1 MKKIGF
7 VDYYISEWHANNYPA
22 WIKAAAEKL
31 GLEFEVA
38 YAWAEKDVSPVDSR
52 TTDEWCAAFGIQK
65 CETIEELCEKS
76 DYIMILAPSDPQ
88 THLGYAQKAL
98 KYGKRTYIDKTFAPD
113 SETAKKIFEIGES
126 HHAPFFSSSALRYSA
141 ALAGLTETKTV
152 TTFGGGSNFE
162 EYAVH
167 QAEMVIAA
175 FKKAPLSVKAEAQG
189 KQYIVTVKLDGAD
202 ATMVYSPDLPYAM
215 SSESASGERVY
226 KTSGKG
232 HFPALIED
240 ILLFFETGNISFD
253 TNETLEV
260 MKLREA
266 AIKATRKLG
275 EWIEIETTSEQI

>member
-31 GLEFEVA
+31 GMEFDVA
-38 YAWAEKDVSPVDSR
+38 YAWAEKENSPFDGK
-52 TTDEWCAAFGIQK
+52 TTDEWCAAYGVQK
-65 CETIEELCEKS
+65 CETLEELCEKS
-76 DYIMILAPSDPQ
+76 DCIMILAPSNPE
-88 THLGYAQKAL
+88 THLGYAEKVL

-113 SETAKKIFEIGES
+113 FETAKKMFALGEEY
-126 HHAPFFSSSALRYSA
+126 HAPFFSSSALRYSA
-141 ALAGLTETKTV
+141 ALADLSDTKSV

-175 FKKAPLSVKAEAQG
+175 LKKEPLAVKAEAQG
-189 KQYIVTVKLDGAD
+189 KQYIVAVKLDGAE
-202 ATMVYSPDLPYAM
+202 ATMVYAPDLPYAM
-215 SSESASGERVY
+215 SSENQNGERVY

-240 ILLFFETGNISFD
+240 ILRFFETGEISFD
-253 TNETLEV
+253 TKETLAV

-266 AIKATRKLG
+266 AIKATAQNG
-275 EWIEIETTSEQI
+275 EWLDV

>member
-22 WIKAAAEKL
+22 WIKAAAEKI
-31 GLEFEVA
+31 GAEFEVA
-38 YAWAEKDVSPVDSR
+38 YAWAEKNVSLFDGK
-52 TTDEWCAAFGIQK
+52 TTDEWCGAYGIQK

-76 DYIMILAPSDPQ
+76 DCIMILAPSNPE
-88 THLGYAQKAL
+88 THLGYAEKVL

-113 SETAKKIFEIGES
+113 FETAKKIFALGEEY
-126 HHAPFFSSSALRYSA
+126 HAPFFSSSALRYSA
-141 ALAGLTETKTV
+141 ALADLSDTKTV

-175 FKKAPLSVKAEAQG
+175 LKKEPLAVKAQAQG
-189 KQYIVTVKLDGAD
+189 KQYILTVQLDGAD

-215 SSESASGERVY
+215 SNENKNGERAY

-240 ILLFFETGNISFD
+240 ILRFFETGEISFD
-253 TNETLEV
+253 TKETLAV

-266 AIKATRKLG
+266 AIKATAKNG
-275 EWIEIETTSEQI
+275 EWIQI

>member
-31 GLEFEVA
+31 GMEFDVA
-38 YAWAEKDVSPVDSR
+38 YAWAEKYVSPFDGK
-52 TTDEWCAAFGIQK
+52 TTDEWCAAYGVQK
-65 CETIEELCEKS
+65 CETLEELCEKS
-76 DYIMILAPSDPQ
+76 DCIMILAPSNPE
-88 THLGYAQKAL
+88 THLGYAEKVL

-113 SETAKKIFEIGES
+113 FETAKKIFALGEEY
-126 HHAPFFSSSALRYSA
+126 HAPFFSSSALRYSA
-141 ALAGLTETKTV
+141 ALADLSDTKSV

-175 FKKAPLSVKAEAQG
+175 LKKEPLAVKAEAQG
-189 KQYIVTVKLDGAD
+189 KQYIVAVKLDGAE
-202 ATMVYSPDLPYAM
+202 ATMVYAPDLPYAM
-215 SSESASGERVY
+215 SSENQNGERVY

-240 ILLFFETGNISFD
+240 ILRFFETGEISFD
-253 TNETLEV
+253 TKETLAV

-266 AIKATRKLG
+266 AIKATAQNG
-275 EWIEIETTSEQI
+275 EWLDV

>member
-22 WIKAAAEKL
+22 WIKAAAEKI
-31 GLEFEVA
+31 GAEFEVA
-38 YAWAEKDVSPVDSR
+38 YAWAEKDVSLFDGK
-52 TTDEWCAAFGIQK
+52 TTDEWCAAYGIQK
-65 CETIEELCEKS
+65 CETVEELCEKS
-76 DYIMILAPSDPQ
+76 DCIMILAPSDPE
-88 THLGYAQKAL
+88 THLGYAEKVL

-113 SETAKKIFEIGES
+113 FETAKKIFALGEEY
-126 HHAPFFSSSALRYSA
+126 HAPFFSSSALRYSA
-141 ALAGLTETKTV
+141 ALADLSDTKTV
-152 TTFGGGSNFE
+152 TTFGGGSNFA

-175 FKKAPLSVKAEAQG
+175 LKKEPLAVKAEAQG
-189 KQYIVTVKLDGAD
+189 KQYILTVQLDGAE

-215 SSESASGERVY
+215 SSENKNGERVY

-240 ILLFFETGNISFD
+240 ILRFFETGEISFD
-253 TNETLEV
+253 TQETLSV

-266 AIKATRKLG
+266 AIKATAQNG
-275 EWIEIETTSEQI
+275 EWIDI

>member
-22 WIKAAAEKL
+22 WIKMAAEKL
-31 GLEFEVA
+31 GTDFEVA
-38 YAWAEKDVSPVDSR
+38 YAWAEKDVSPFDGR
-52 TTDEWCAAFGIQK
+52 TTDAWCSAYGIQK

-76 DYIMILAPSDPQ
+76 DCIMILAPSDPE
-88 THLGYAQKAL
+88 THLGYAEKVL

-113 SETAKKIFEIGES
+113 FETARKIFDLGEQY
-126 HHAPFFSSSALRYSA
+126 HTPFFSSSALRYSA
-141 ALAGLTETKTV
+141 ALTDLGNTTSV

-175 FKKAPLSVKAEAQG
+175 LKKKPIAVKAEAQG
-189 KQYIVTVKLDGAD
+189 KQFIVTVKLDGAD
-202 ATMVYSPDLPYAM
+202 ATMIYSPDLPYAM
-215 SSESASGERVY
+215 SNENANGERVY

-240 ILLFFETGNISFD
+240 ILCFFETGKISFN
-253 TNETLEV
+253 TNETLDV

-266 AIKATRKLG
+266 AIKATALNG
-275 EWIEIETTSEQI
+275 EWIQI